1 MQKIDLKS
9 LTLGNSQTS
18 SLTQFAKWDESLQSR
33 AATIKNEATGEAETS
48 LSLYRDELAT
58 EQDYT
63 NGVRKLMAVFR
74 HEKDASFWAVVLST
88 LQEQQMT
95 KRRLADTIDKVSE
108 LEYLTIKALKHDK
121 RVKMYDRH
129 ESLSWFSRNV
139 AGSERNHIFLYF
151 YAYPKEQTGGEPFYS
166 LWSDLAREGVNV
178 QPLKKA
184 QAKKYGYQLH

>member
-9 LTLGNSQTS
+9 LTLGNLQTS
-18 SLTQFAKWDESLQSR
+18 SLTQFAQWDGSLLSRMQS
-33 AATIKNEATGEAETS
+33 TKNEQTQERETS
-48 LSLYRDELAT
+48 ISLYRDELAT

-63 NGVRKLMAVFR
+63 KGVRKLMAVFR

-88 LQEQQMT
+88 LQEQRMT
-95 KRRLADTIDKVSE
+95 KKRLADTITRASE
-108 LEYLTIKALKHDK
+108 LEYLTIKTLKFDK
-121 RVKMYDRH
+121 RVKMYDRQ

-151 YAYPKEQTGGEPFYS
+151 YAYPKEQTRGEPFYS

-178 QPLKKA
+178 QPLKEK
-184 QAKKYGYQLH
+184 QAKKYGYSLH

>member
-1 MQKIDLKS
+1 MQS
-9 LTLGNSQTS
+9 T
-18 SLTQFAKWDESLQSR
+18 
-33 AATIKNEATGEAETS
+33 KNEQTQDRETS

-58 EQDYT
+58 EIDYT

-88 LQEQQMT
+88 LQEQRMT
-95 KRRLADTIDKVSE
+95 KKRLADTITRASE

-121 RVKMYDRH
+121 RVKMYSQQEAVR
-129 ESLSWFSRNV
+129 WFSLNIS
-139 AGSERNHIFLYF
+139 GSEKNHMLLYF
-151 YAYPKEQTGGEPFYS
+151 YAYDLKQTGGVRFYS

-178 QPLKKA
+178 QPLKEA

>member
-1 MQKIDLKS
+1 M
-9 LTLGNSQTS
+9 
-18 SLTQFAKWDESLQSR
+18 TQFAKWDGSLQSR
-33 AATIKNEATGEAETS
+33 VATIKNEATGEAETS

-88 LQEQQMT
+88 LQEQRMT
-95 KRRLADTIDKVSE
+95 KKRLEDTITRASE
-108 LEYLTIKALKHDK
+108 LEYLTIKALKFDK
-121 RVKMYDRH
+121 RVKMYDRQ
-129 ESLSWFSRNV
+129 ESIAWFSRNV
-139 AGSERNHIFLYF
+139 AGSEHNHIFLYF

-178 QPLKKA
+178 QPLKEA
-184 QAKKYGYQLH
+184 QAKKYGYPLR

>member
-18 SLTQFAKWDESLQSR
+18 SLTQFAKWDGSLLSRIQS
-33 AATIKNEATGEAETS
+33 TKNEQTQERETS

-88 LQEQQMT
+88 LQEQRMT
-95 KRRLADTIDKVSE
+95 KKRLADTITKASE
-108 LEYLTIKALKHDK
+108 LEYLTIKALKFDK

-129 ESLSWFSRNV
+129 ESLAWFSRNV
-139 AGSERNHIFLYF
+139 AGSERNHILLYF

-178 QPLKKA
+178 QSLKEA
-184 QAKKYGYQLH
+184 QAKKYGYELR